1 MIDIEKL
8 RKGLEICT
16 SDEGCGDC
24 PYYSGVANFSPCK
37 LDNDALELLNYY
49 ERLAALH
56 VDLLDN
62 VEALLKTLEEARE
75 CTE

>member
-8 RKGLEICT
+8 RKGLEVCQAA
-16 SDEGCGDC
+16 EGCKGC
-24 PYYSGVANFSPCK
+24 PYYSEDFSPCK

-56 VDLLDN
+56 IDLLDN

-75 CTE
+75 NV

>member
-8 RKGLEICT
+8 RKGLEHCIT
-16 SDEGCGDC
+16 HDGCEEC
-24 PYYSGVANFSPCK
+24 PYFSTNSIGC
-37 LDNDALELLNYY
+37 NSADALELLNDY

-56 VDLLDN
+56 VDLVDK
-62 VEALLKTLEEARE
+62 VEAILKTLKEVRE